1 MRLLSG
7 ALDWG
12 EGRGTGTEILSIGL
26 QLEIG
31 ASYGERGTPLKGGLG
46 ARLSGARLVALPLS
60 SRRHRSNCLYPI
72 VCQRNTYVWYVSSSQ
87 SLAATRK
94 RRALL
99 LRKKEKRGGVERNT
113 AIPVL
118 SVQPRTKPRGVSPEG
133 AALSPTALGV
143 EAAGGA
149 LRPRR
154 PGQSPPS
161 EPGAQCRQ
169 PGGARS
175 SDEAGLGD
183 GEPPRVLIRGVLA
196 GNVRTLGF

>member
-46 ARLSGARLVALPLS
+46 ARLSGARLVALPLP

-99 LRKKEKRGGVERNT
+99 LRKKEKRGGVERKHSDPSAVST
-113 AIPVL
+113 AQNQTPWCI
-118 SVQPRTKPRGVSPEG
+118 PRGRSVESNSPWG
-133 AALSPTALGV
+133 RGSRRRPTAPQARAEPTLG
-143 EAAGGA
+143 AGRTVQATRRCPQLG
-149 LRPRR
+149 RGR
-154 PGQSPPS
+154 PGRRRATPRSDPRSPS
-161 EPGAQCRQ
+161 RQ
-169 PGGARS
+169 R
-175 SDEAGLGD
+175 
-183 GEPPRVLIRGVLA
+183 
-196 GNVRTLGF
+196 